1 MTTVA
6 IDSEILERR
15 AETGLGLDTALLC
28 PLECARDPVEE
39 RGDVAYIG
47 IGFVDRR
54 HEQRP
59 SDRPGIGVRSLG
71 QPAQL
76 QHVFAIEGD
85 GRAWVHMS
93 LAGRDRLPTWQQLVD
108 TKRWAIGDVYAY
120 QVFPPAAKHV
130 NIHPYA
136 LHLWAPLDGGGQPL
150 PDFTQGGD
158 SI

>member
-1 MTTVA
+1 MTLT
-6 IDSEILERR
+6 D
-15 AETGLGLDTALLC
+15 LL
-28 PLECARDPVEE
+28 PRIIPAPWREAQ
-39 RGDVAYIG
+39 RGEDGAAYINSG
-47 IGFVDRR
+47 ARL
-54 HEQRP
+54 
-59 SDRPGIGVRSLG
+59 SLIIS
-71 QPAQL
+71 
-76 QHVFAIEGD
+76 FAIEGD